1 MQEFKNKSILVTG
14 GTGSFGKECV
24 RNILKQ
30 NKANRVVVFSRDE
43 QKQYEMSK
51 QFLKLNIL
59 KLDIFRDIRDYTRLE
74 LACSGIDIIIHAAA
88 IKIVSSAEY
97 NPTEC
102 ILTNIIGAQNII
114 QASIKNNVKKV
125 IALSTDKAAN
135 PINLY
140 GATKLCSDKLFVAA
154 NNLSGKVKTKFSV
167 VRYGNVVASRGSV
180 IPYFK
185 QLLLDGKKNYH

>member
-51 QFLKLNIL
+51 QFPETKYPKIRYFLG
-59 KLDIFRDIRDYTRLE
+59 DIRDYTRLE
-74 LACSGIDIIIHAAA
+74 LACSGIDIIIHAKN

-125 IALSTDKAAN
+125 IALSTDKGVCKS
-135 PINLY
+135 Y
-140 GATKLCSDKLFVAA
+140 
-154 NNLSGKVKTKFSV
+154 
-167 VRYGNVVASRGSV
+167 
-180 IPYFK
+180 
-185 QLLLDGKKNYH
+185 QLIWSY